1 MKLKRCPNLHYY
13 DGDKYDRCPHCVA
26 AKNEPAPPPK
36 PVMEPA
42 PVEPPKPEPVVEVK
56 PESPKPEPVV
66 EVKPEPIQPQPAAP
80 VDESWRCAC
89 GMINSGKF
97 CPQCGSPRPEPVAE
111 AQPEPVAEPQPEP
124 VVEAQ
129 PEPVVEVQPEP
140 VVEVQPEPVIEP
152 EPEPVVEVEP
162 EPQVRKIYYQ
172 DVVEDVPVRNAE
184 PVPDDDD
191 DRTRVVFE
199 EMEDDYVLGWL
210 AVKNTSSK
218 GKIFTLTSAKTTI
231 GRADAAH
238 PVNIDLRNDRS
249 VSRGA
254 QATFVYDPLNRQF
267 FLQSAGGKTFVYV
280 NREIV
285 LTYTKLAP
293 YDIVRIGETELVFV
307 PLCSEAFSW

>member
-13 DGDKYDRCPHCVA
+13 DGDKYDRCPHCAA
-26 AKNEPAPPPK
+26 AKDEPAPAPK

-56 PESPKPEPVV
+56 PEPPKPEP
-66 EVKPEPIQPQPAAP
+66 A
-80 VDESWRCAC
+80 DESWRCAC

-97 CPQCGSPRPEPVAE
+97 CPQCGSPRPEPVIE
-111 AQPEPVAEPQPEP
+111 AQPEPVI
-124 VVEAQ
+124 EAQ

-140 VVEVQPEPVIEP
+140 VFETQ
-152 EPEPVVEVEP
+152 P

-184 PVPDDDD
+184 PVSDDDD

-293 YDIVRIGETELVFV
+293 YDIVRIGETDLVFV

>member
-13 DGDKYDRCPHCVA
+13 DGDKYDRCPHCAA
-26 AKNEPAPPPK
+26 AKDEPAPAPK

-56 PESPKPEPVV
+56 PEPPKPEPVV
-66 EVKPEPIQPQPAAP
+66 EVKPEPPKPEPA
-80 VDESWRCAC
+80 DESWRCAC

-97 CPQCGSPRPEPVAE
+97 CPQCGSPRPEPVIE
-111 AQPEPVAEPQPEP
+111 AQPEPVVEVQSEPVVEVQSEPVVEAQPEP

-129 PEPVVEVQPEP
+129 PEPVVEVQ
-140 VVEVQPEPVIEP
+140 
-152 EPEPVVEVEP
+152 P

-184 PVPDDDD
+184 PVSDDDD

-293 YDIVRIGETELVFV
+293 YDTVRIGETELVFV